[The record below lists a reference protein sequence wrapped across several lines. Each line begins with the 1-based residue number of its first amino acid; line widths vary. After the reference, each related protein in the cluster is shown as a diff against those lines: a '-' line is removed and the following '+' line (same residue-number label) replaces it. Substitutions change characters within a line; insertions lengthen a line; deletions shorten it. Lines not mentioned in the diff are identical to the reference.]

1 MDDTRILWGAVAI
14 AGMFCPIIG
23 MVVGL
28 FRYRKNKDKVIK
40 EEREKREKAQ
50 EKGGIPSLFFKQYY
64 KRVFFKTF
72 GIPIYIGLLI
82 GLVLMLLAFRM
93 M

>member
-50 EKGGIPSLFFKQYY
+50 EKGGIPSLFFKRDD
-64 KRVFFKTF
+64 KRVFARTY

>member
-1 MDDTRILWGAVAI
+1 MDNIRMFWGAVAI

-40 EEREKREKAQ
+40 EEREKREKRQ
-50 EKGGIPSLFFKQYY
+50 EKGGIPSLFFKKDY
-64 KRVFFKTF
+64 KRVFFRTF
-72 GIPIYIGLLI
+72 GIPMYIGLLI